1 MQQVFQDISLEQSK
15 ADIVDPDFVA
25 QFNFYLVPVVLKWAK
40 GTVSDSSDNVYGY
53 THTDGILMGEKIIEK
68 NVL

>member
-1 MQQVFQDISLEQSK
+1 MLCFMFQKIKEMQQVFQDISLEQSR

-40 GTVSDSSDNVYGY
+40 GTVSDDSDMTKSV
-53 THTDGILMGEKIIEK
+53 
-68 NVL
+68 